1 MTRKIRSLQ
10 RVPPIQ
16 TQVDIVSLYEELAPP
31 WRLGLAA
38 PPPVEW
44 DRAIFGDRKRSHG
57 ATVQGPKQGLK
68 HAA

>member
-10 RVPPIQ
+10 RVPPIR
-16 TQVDIVSLYEELAPP
+16 TQVDIVSLYDELAPP
-31 WRLGLAA
+31 WRLGSAA
-38 PPPVEW
+38 PQVEW

-57 ATVQGPKQGLK
+57 ATVHGRKHGLM